1 MEINKIR
8 AGFIIIAITAWLILT
23 IINFKIYMIILLL
36 GLMFN
41 FLALA
46 FNGWKMPVK
55 TKLKRKETAYHKY
68 YTNNK
73 KVKLWFLTDIIAT
86 NFKIKK
92 KRFIGVHSIGD
103 FIIYFGII
111 LNIISVIWKI

>member
-1 MEINKIR
+1 MGINKIR
-8 AGFIIIAITAWLILT
+8 AGLIIIAIIVWLILT
-23 IINFKIYMIILLL
+23 IIYFKIYMIILLL
-36 GLMFN
+36 GLMLN

-55 TKLKRKETAYHKY
+55 TKLQRKETAYHKY

-73 KVKLWFLTDIIAT
+73 KVKLWFLTDVIVT

-92 KRFIGVHSIGD
+92 RRLILIHSIGD
-103 FIIYFGII
+103 FIIYFGLI
-111 LNIISVIWKI
+111 LNIISVTIN